1 MEFAMDVANML
12 GYSFP
17 QRTDFPSFEFSIIFS
32 SPTPLNLK
40 VTFLSFPEAKL

>member
-17 QRTDFPSFEFSIIFS
+17 QRTDFHRVS
-32 SPTPLNLK
+32 S
-40 VTFLSFPEAKL
+40 FLSYFRTLSP